1 MSIKK
6 KTGLLLIVLLA
17 LTACSELQQ
26 YKSNWPASVINGEQG
41 ADYWLA
47 ELHATRGMTADQQ
60 KRILKS
66 REQEFH
72 DNPTS
77 GNRLRVA
84 LLLATGSEEVRDHRR
99 ALTLLDEID
108 LASFN
113 TSDQEMITVFQKLLE
128 EERKANRK
136 IYILWKQLTEESQRI
151 EELVHQLGKQGQRV
165 EELEQQLKALTTI
178 EQKIQQREKPVV
190 IENEQ

>member
-60 KRILKS
+60 KQILKS

-72 DNPTS
+72 DNPTP

-84 LLLATGSEEVRDHRR
+84 LTGLTMSEHFRDEGRDVLLFIDNIYRYTLAGTEVSATCTADV
-99 ALTLLDEID
+99 
-108 LASFN
+108 
-113 TSDQEMITVFQKLLE
+113 
-128 EERKANRK
+128 
-136 IYILWKQLTEESQRI
+136 
-151 EELVHQLGKQGQRV
+151 
-165 EELEQQLKALTTI
+165 
-178 EQKIQQREKPVV
+178 PVTG
-190 IENEQ
+190 

>member
-1 MSIKK
+1 MSIRKK
-6 KTGLLLIVLLA
+6 SGLLILLLLA
-17 LTACSELQQ
+17 LSACSELQQ

-41 ADYWLA
+41 AGYWLA

-60 KRILKS
+60 KQILKS
-66 REQEFH
+66 REKEFH
-72 DNPTS
+72 DNPS
-77 GNRLRVA
+77 PNNRLRVA
-84 LLLATGSEEVRDHRR
+84 LLLATGSEEIRDHRR

-108 LASFN
+108 LASYDI
-113 TSDQEMITVFQKLLE
+113 SDREMITVFRQLLG

-136 IYILWKQLTEESQRI
+136 IYILWKQLTEQSQQI
-151 EELVHQLGKQGQRV
+151 EELEQQLTEQSQRV

-190 IENEQ
+190 IENE